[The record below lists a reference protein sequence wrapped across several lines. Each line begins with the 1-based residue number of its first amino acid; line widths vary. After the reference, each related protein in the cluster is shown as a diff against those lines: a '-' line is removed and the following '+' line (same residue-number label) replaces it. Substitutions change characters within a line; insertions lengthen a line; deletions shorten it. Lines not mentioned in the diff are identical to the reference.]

1 MKIVIANSQKWFEP
15 TDELKSNFDLLIIK
29 SKEQLN
35 LKDLKKFYP
44 DIIFFP
50 HWNWIIPEEIF
61 DSYTCIG
68 FHTSD
73 LPFGRGGSPIQ
84 NLIIRKIKQTFVC
97 AIKVE
102 KILDAGPI
110 YTKKIINLD
119 GSLWQIFE
127 HLNKLINLMMLEL
140 IRDLPDPEPQ
150 KGTPVVFRRLS
161 KHDNKIKKNNSL
173 DDVYDRIRMVDEESY
188 PNAFLQYG
196 NLLVEFK
203 NVSFSKDKVQC
214 TAIITEDKNKSQ

>member
-1 MKIVIANSQKWFEP
+1 MKIVIANSKKWFEP
-15 TDELKSNFDLLIIK
+15 TDELKLNYDLLIIK

-35 LKDLKKFYP
+35 LKDLRKFDP
-44 DIIFFP
+44 DMIFFP

-61 DSYTCIG
+61 DSYTCIA
-68 FHTSD
+68 FHTSN

-84 NLIIRKIKQTFVC
+84 NLIIRKIKQTYVC
-97 AIKVE
+97 AIKVQ
-102 KILDAGPI
+102 KILDSGPI
-110 YTKKIINLD
+110 YTKKNINLD

-140 IRDLPDPEPQ
+140 IKDLPDPEPQ

-173 DDVYDRIRMVDEESY
+173 DDVYDRIRMVDEASY
-188 PNAFLQYG
+188 PNAFLKYG